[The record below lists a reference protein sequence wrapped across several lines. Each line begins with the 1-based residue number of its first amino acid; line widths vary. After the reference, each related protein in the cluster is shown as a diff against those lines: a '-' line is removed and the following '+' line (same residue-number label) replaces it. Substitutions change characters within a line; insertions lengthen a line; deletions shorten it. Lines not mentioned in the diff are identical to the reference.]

1 MDSSRLSGLILNK
14 IKFKMAEATKE
25 WSDEIEQEEIEQ
37 NCESEDELV
46 EDYSEDDEVLE
57 LSGT

>member
-1 MDSSRLSGLILNK
+1 
-14 IKFKMAEATKE
+14 MAEATKE